1 MKKAFTL
8 FELVISLIL
17 FTFIA
22 ALLSKP
28 LMNFYYL
35 NFTALRTNNL
45 ITQTHLAL
53 LQIEKLMQNCI
64 HIRFSQN
71 TAKCLLKDD
80 LITLKGNKIV
90 LINPA
95 LILENNRTL
104 YLPSSDPKILL
115 ENRKYLYGDNEKAI
129 YALKFNKIEKIS
141 LLDKGV
147 LANFKGSFI
156 PLQAELIIRLEN
168 EELVYE
174 IKPKFSEKLTQKGLI
189 SKNISAFA
197 LQNNQIKICSKD
209 YCLEKRLLL

>member
-1 MKKAFTL
+1 M
-8 FELVISLIL
+8 
-17 FTFIA
+17 
-22 ALLSKP
+22 P
-28 LMNFYYL
+28 
-35 NFTALRTNNL
+35 
-45 ITQTHLAL
+45 
-53 LQIEKLMQNCI
+53 
-64 HIRFSQN
+64 
-71 TAKCLLKDD
+71 LKDD

-104 YLPSSDPKILL
+104 YLPNSDPKILL